1 MSTLSV
7 TTLRGLSTSPTPTK
21 IEVASGHSLHA
32 PGHVIQVLSTT
43 KVDDHFQ
50 SASTSFVDVTGV
62 TLTITPKFVTSKILV
77 TVSGAYGMNTASRM
91 ALFNIV
97 RASTNIG
104 QPTSAKSNS
113 STRTLYDSSADELH
127 QLHIEFLDSPATTS
141 ATIYKLQMR
150 SNTTNTLFIG
160 DRVSE
165 DARQGTTMTLMEI
178 AQ

>member
-1 MSTLSV
+1 MSRLAVDKIVGANTESIV
-7 TTLRGLSTSPTPTK
+7 DFSTITNLKMP
-21 IEVASGHSLHA
+21 AGA
-32 PGHVIQVLSTT
+32 VIQVLSTT

-62 TLTITPKFVTSKILV
+62 TLTITPKFATSKILV
-77 TVSGAYGMNTASRM
+77 TVSGAYGMNTGSRM

-97 RASTNIG
+97 RGSTNIG

-160 DRVSE
+160 DRNSE